1 MDISNDVTNLLFAV
15 VPGLLVF
22 FTAYFMIKRFLD
34 NEQRIKFAEMR
45 AALRKDVLPL
55 RFQAYERILL
65 FLERISP
72 NNMLSRVY
80 ETGMTVSDL
89 HRALLLTIRTEYEHN
104 VTQQLYMTNSI
115 WNEVK
120 SGRDELVKTIN
131 LAYGECNADAPG
143 VELSKKIFE
152 VMVRQNEFPIQ
163 KVIDKLKTE
172 AHQLF

>member
-72 NNMLSRVY
+72 NNMLS
-80 ETGMTVSDL
+80 
-89 HRALLLTIRTEYEHN
+89 
-104 VTQQLYMTNSI
+104 
-115 WNEVK
+115 
-120 SGRDELVKTIN
+120 
-131 LAYGECNADAPG
+131 
-143 VELSKKIFE
+143 
-152 VMVRQNEFPIQ
+152 
-163 KVIDKLKTE
+163 
-172 AHQLF
+172 